1 MRRRSAIKAAF
12 SAALLAS
19 SAVLGAE
26 VPPSYPR
33 TVVERLLPESHPL
46 PTLPPYLDSVG
57 RARTLLFHGHIRRA
71 IYEIHPL
78 DASALPPQSAAEL
91 ERLRAQALAQLGYT
105 DRAIEILTHL
115 ASSSDPHPTSTTELA
130 GRILVDA
137 GRFSEALDRVP
148 PPDRPDIQS
157 VSHRLIRHDALVAL
171 GRFDDAIR
179 ELQPL
184 VEPIL
189 ERWNRQNVDGFE
201 DDPALLT
208 QSATLVDRWATLTT
222 AYASRRGLHDIVLSM
237 WVGAYDVLDRSYWP
251 ARLAA
256 AEFQARHDAPG
267 AALEDLNAANT
278 LNPNDPHLN
287 ALYGQLMLERRD
299 VGRVADAIRSLRA
312 INPTDY
318 RADILEIGL
327 VLLDRR
333 FADGVRLSERSV
345 ERHPTRIEP
354 LAQRAAAK
362 ALLDDEAGM
371 HAALDAIDVISA
383 APSPFGFAA
392 VGEALG
398 SLFDRSASIPYLEE
412 AIRRG
417 PWLVSPRHQLASAL
431 LHEGELEAARIA
443 LDAAYAIDPFN
454 RTTVNAARLLDEMKA
469 YKEFE
474 SDHFLWRY
482 HPDDEPIVPLVI
494 APAMDKSYASLV
506 ERFEFSPD
514 RKPIIEIFPD
524 KSSWSVRTVGMPGME
539 SWGASLGR
547 VMTVMAPRAGESA
560 GPFNWY
566 RVMTHEF
573 THTLNLMST
582 RGRVPRWL
590 TEGLAVWTEDVPYR
604 FPWVPEA
611 LANRIQSGK
620 LFSVADV
627 RGILGGTRGGG
638 PQDGELAY
646 QTGFW
651 IVRYIDETMGRR
663 NLLAL
668 LEAYGRGL
676 SEDDAFIAALGI
688 DPRAFQSGFEAW
700 ARNEIASWGY
710 DEASKTRYEAI
721 ASEAEQLTRANLLED
736 ALAKWTEANQIQPMN
751 PIPPRRLAGILLR
764 LNRPL
769 EAASK
774 LESQLHIEWQD
785 SRLPKRL
792 SRIYAEAD
800 DHETALKWARA
811 STKIDPYDPEAHAM
825 MAAALEKL
833 ARPDESAVAR
843 ELSLLLEQRRNQAP
857 ARKQN

>member
-1 MRRRSAIKAAF
+1 MSAISVAFLAA
-12 SAALLAS
+12 SAALGTQIPA
-19 SAVLGAE
+19 G
-26 VPPSYPR
+26 YPQSI
-33 TVVERLLPESHPL
+33 VARLMPESHPI
-46 PTLPPYLDSVG
+46 PTLPPYLDDVG

-71 IYEIHPL
+71 IYVIVPL
-78 DASALPPQSAAEL
+78 DPATFPPPSAAEL
-91 ERLRAQALAQLGYT
+91 ERLRADALAQLGNT
-105 DRAIEILTHL
+105 DRAIEILNHL
-115 ASSSDPHPTSTTELA
+115 SAATDPNPITTTGLV
-130 GRILVDA
+130 GRILVAA
-137 GRFSEALDRVP
+137 GRFNDALDRVP
-148 PPDRPDIQS
+148 PSDRPELQT

-171 GRFDDAIR
+171 GRFDDAVR
-179 ELQPL
+179 ELQPM

-189 ERWNRQNVDGFE
+189 ARWNKQNVDGFE

-208 QSATLVDRWATLTT
+208 QSATLIDRWATLTS
-222 AYASRRGLHDIVLSM
+222 AYASRRGLHDIVLAM

-256 AEFQARHDAPG
+256 AEFQARHDATGP
-267 AALEDLNAANT
+267 ALEDLNAANA
-278 LNPNDPHLN
+278 LNPTDPNLN
-287 ALYGQLMLERRD
+287 VLYGRLMLERRD
-299 VGRVADAIRSLRA
+299 VGRVNDAIRSLRS
-312 INPTDY
+312 INPVDH
-318 RADILEIGL
+318 RADLLEIGL

-333 FADGVRLSERSV
+333 FTDAVRLSERSV

-354 LAQRAAAK
+354 LAQLAAAK

-371 HAALDAIDVISA
+371 RAALDAIDAISD
-383 APSPFGFAA
+383 APSPFGYAA

-412 AIRRG
+412 AIQRG
-417 PWLVSPRHQLASAL
+417 PWLVASRHQLASAL
-431 LHEGELEAARIA
+431 LHEGELDAARIA
-443 LDAAYAIDPFN
+443 LDAAYAVDPFN

-482 HPDDEPIVPLVI
+482 HPDDDPIVPLVI
-494 APAMDKSYASLV
+494 APAMDQSYASLV

-590 TEGLAVWTEDVPYR
+590 TEGLAVWTEGVPYR

-611 LANRIQSGK
+611 LADRIQSGN
-620 LFSVADV
+620 LFTVADV
-627 RGILGGTRGGG
+627 RGILGGTRSGG

-651 IVRYIDETMGRR
+651 IVRYIDETMGRDK
-663 NLLAL
+663 LLAL
-668 LEAYGRGL
+668 LDAYGRGL
-676 SEDDAFIAALGI
+676 SEDQAFNSALGV
-688 DPRAFQSGFEAW
+688 DPRMFQVGFDAW
-700 ARNEIASWGY
+700 ARNETASWGY
-710 DEASKTRYEAI
+710 DEASKSRYEAI
-721 ASEAEQLTRANLLED
+721 ASEAEQLTRANLLEE
-736 ALAKWTEANQIQPMN
+736 ALAKWNEANQIQPMN
-751 PIPPRRLAGILLR
+751 PIPPRRMAGILLR

-769 EAASK
+769 EAASR
-774 LESQLHIEWQD
+774 LESLLHVEWQD
-785 SRLPKRL
+785 SRFTKRL
-792 SRIYAEAD
+792 SRIYADEN
-800 DHETALKWARA
+800 DHESALKWARA
-811 STKIDPYDPEAHAM
+811 STWIDPYDPEAHAM
-825 MAAALEKL
+825 IATALNNL

-843 ELSLLLEQRRNQAP
+843 ELSLLLQQRRDQSSP
-857 ARKQN
+857 RRSE

>member
-1 MRRRSAIKAAF
+1 
-12 SAALLAS
+12 
-19 SAVLGAE
+19 
-26 VPPSYPR
+26 
-33 TVVERLLPESHPL
+33 
-46 PTLPPYLDSVG
+46 
-57 RARTLLFHGHIRRA
+57 LFHGHIRRA
-71 IYEIHPL
+71 IYEVDLL
-78 DASALPPQSAAEL
+78 DPATDPAQPSDEF
-91 ERLRAQALAQLGYT
+91 ERLRAQALALLGHT
-105 DRAIEILTHL
+105 DRAIEILAQLST
-115 ASSSDPHPTSTTELA
+115 SSDPDPHTTTALA

-137 GRFSEALDRVP
+137 GRFSEAIDRVP
-148 PPDRPDIQS
+148 PPDLHGIHS
-157 VSHRLIRHDALVAL
+157 VSHRLIRHNAFLSL

-189 ERWNRQNVDGFE
+189 ARWNRQNVDGFE

-208 QSATLVDRWATLTT
+208 QSATLIDRWATLTS

-256 AEFQARHDAPG
+256 AEFQARHDALGP
-267 AALEDLNAANT
+267 ALEDLNAADA
-278 LNPNDPHLN
+278 LNPNDPQLN
-287 ALYGQLMLERRD
+287 SLYGRLMLERRD

-312 INPTDY
+312 VNPTDH
-318 RADILEIGL
+318 RADTLEIGL

-333 FADGVRLSERSV
+333 FADAVRLSERAV

-354 LAQRAAAK
+354 LAQRAAAM

-371 HAALDAIDVISA
+371 QAALDAIDAMSA
-383 APSPFGFAA
+383 TPSPFGFAA

-417 PWLVSPRHQLASAL
+417 PWLITPRHQLASAL
-431 LHEGELEAARIA
+431 LHDGELEAARVA
-443 LDAAYAIDPFN
+443 LDSAYAIDPFN
-454 RTTVNAARLLDEMKA
+454 RTTVNATRLLDEMKTF
-469 YKEFE
+469 KEFE

-494 APAMDKSYASLV
+494 APAMDQSYASLV
-506 ERFEFSPD
+506 ERFEFAPD

-524 KSSWSVRTVGMPGME
+524 KSSW
-539 SWGASLGR
+539 
-547 VMTVMAPRAGESA
+547 TVMAPRAGESA

-590 TEGLAVWTEDVPYR
+590 TEGLAVWTENVPYR

-611 LANRIQSGK
+611 LANRVQSGK

-627 RGILGGTRGGG
+627 RAILGGTRGGD

-676 SEDDAFIAALGI
+676 SEDDAFVAALGV
-688 DPRAFQSGFEAW
+688 DPRVFQSGFEAW
-700 ARNEIASWGY
+700 ARREISSWGY
-710 DEASKTRYEAI
+710 DLASKTRYDAI

-736 ALAKWTEANQIQPMN
+736 ALAKWTEASQIQPMN

-769 EAASK
+769 EAASR
-774 LESQLHIEWQD
+774 LESQLHLEWQD

-792 SRIYAEAD
+792 SRIYTEAE
-800 DHETALKWARA
+800 DHETSLKWARA

-825 MAAALEKL
+825 MAAAFQKL
-833 ARPDESAVAR
+833 GRPDEAAVAR
-843 ELSLLLEQRRNQAP
+843 ELSLLLEQRRSQTPKRNQ
-857 ARKQN
+857 Q